1 MISDND
7 KKLNIQFF
15 QYKII
20 VYVGYG
26 FIPLGIFML
35 VVGFRRYVK
44 YPKFIYE
51 ISDKK

>member
-7 KKLNIQFF
+7 EKLNILFF

-35 VVGFRRYVK
+35 AVGFRRYVK
-44 YPKFIYE
+44 SQKFIYE